1 MCDKTTKFFHRMRVG
16 ENREPHPQ
24 FERLKS
30 ETREWFYTQMLS
42 KRNEETKRIRR
53 RAKRE
58 AAQMENRSHRLPSI
72 IENVKIDENS
82 TRQAADG

>member
-42 KRNEETKRIRR
+42 KRNEETKRRVKFNIMRTLFVR
-53 RAKRE
+53 VTV
-58 AAQMENRSHRLPSI
+58 LSI
-72 IENVKIDENS
+72 FNLSDM
-82 TRQAADG
+82 D